1 MFTREKK
8 EKEFYKSK
16 KIKLH
21 YEITKL
27 VDEDDK
33 IKENKESA
41 KVYLISRESRESS
54 FSKINYNKGVYLR

>member
-1 MFTREKK
+1 MRYIYVFTREKK
-8 EKEFYKSK
+8 EKEFYKYK

-41 KVYLISRESRESS
+41 KVYLISRESGESS
-54 FSKINYNKGVYLR
+54 FSK